1 MKHKLSRKIIAALG
15 LVIFTIICVYAMI
28 FNMHYGKYEERI
40 VGEENIKTLRSL
52 ETSIETIIKNSDD
65 YSKMLVADSVI
76 QKQMET
82 GDLLSNVSGQSEVIK
97 KIYSI
102 FQFSDYV
109 ESIWLID
116 EKGQMLIVGGGANYS
131 LEDDHVEYEELK
143 KPYGAY
149 EIEITYSKENGCISL
164 VRSYN
169 SLDDFM
175 SLGVI
180 GVDLKYQ
187 SLQKML
193 ANVIDEEQEQIAILN
208 DDNEI
213 IMKCGTLT
221 DDLDIIT
228 HAKRL
233 SGNQREILQKITIR
247 NKEYML
253 AGVHNGNHGWKI
265 IRYSQAVKNENVSE
279 IVKFNGALIFVIG
292 ILILCSAAFI
302 SSMLTRPIQTLMHAM
317 KETEGGNFKRI
328 VEKPMLDEFQ
338 VLFKGYNRMVEQIER
353 LIQGTIDKQRRIRQ
367 VEMNEV
373 QEQMKPHFLY
383 NTLDSIQALAMMG
396 ESKKVCDLVEA
407 LGGFYRKSVSG
418 GREMLTIEEEFQMAK
433 DYADIMRIRFEDS
446 FTFDILLDEACKHY
460 MIPKLTIQPL
470 VENSFQHGVRVKEQF
485 GKIALSAI
493 IEDEKLHI
501 MIRDNGDGVPEDV
514 IFELMENKEPK
525 RGKSLGL
532 RGTIERL
539 RLMYED
545 GFNYEIKNA
554 SYAEIH
560 LYIATDKLK
569 EQTDER

>member
-116 EKGQMLIVGGGANYS
+116 EKGQMLIVGGGANYA
-131 LEDDHVEYEELK
+131 LEDDHVEYEDLK

-169 SLDDFM
+169 SLDDFR
-175 SLGVI
+175 SLGII

-193 ANVIDEEQEQIAILN
+193 SDVINEEEEQIVVLN
-208 DDNEI
+208 NNNEI

-221 DDLDIIT
+221 DETEIIT
-228 HAKRL
+228 HAKML
-233 SGNQREILQKITIR
+233 SGNQQEMLEKITIR
-247 NKEYML
+247 NKEYLL

-265 IRYSQAVKNENVSE
+265 IRYSKVEKSENVSE

-328 VEKPMLDEFQ
+328 TKKPMLDEFQ
-338 VLFKGYNRMVEQIER
+338 VLFNGYNRMVEQIER

-418 GREMLTIEEEFQMAK
+418 GRDMLTIEEEFQIAK

-446 FTFDILLDEACKHY
+446 FTFDILLDEGCKHY

-485 GKIALSAI
+485 GKIALSAV
-493 IEDEKLHI
+493 IEEEKLHI
-501 MIRDNGDGVPEDV
+501 LIRDNGDGVPEDI

-539 RLMYED
+539 RLLYED
-545 GFNYEIKNA
+545 GFNYEIKSG
-554 SYAEIH
+554 SYTEIH
-560 LYIATDKLK
+560 LYITIDKLK